1 MACYEKINKNGDVM
15 NIFLDYIDKGGIIF
29 FILVVVSVFALTI
42 IIYKFFEI
50 FFFCKFNIKKK
61 NLELDS
67 SSSIDEFKNKI
78 QEKKP
83 SNKINLILNIIEI
96 FQENKSEDK
105 RKEEL
110 NLLMQKELNKIEIF
124 LPTLE
129 IISQVSTLVGLLGT
143 VIGMID
149 SFNELELGGSLVD
162 PSILAGGIW
171 TALLTTAMGL
181 IVAIPA
187 LISHYFFEKKITNHQ
202 KEMDSFLIRLSKISS
217 NQ

>member
-1 MACYEKINKNGDVM
+1 M

-29 FILVVVSVFALTI
+29 FILVIVSVFALTI

-61 NLELDS
+61 ILELDS
-67 SSSIDEFKNKI
+67 SLSIDEFKNKI

-83 SNKINLILNIIEI
+83 SNKINLILNIIKI

-129 IISQVSTLVGLLGT
+129 IISQVSPLVGLLGT

-187 LISHYFFEKKITNHQ
+187 LISHYFFEKKITTHQ

>member
-1 MACYEKINKNGDVM
+1 MEDLYN
-15 NIFLDYIDKGGIIF
+15 YIDKGGIIF
-29 FILVVVSVFALTI
+29 SILLFFSAVGVTL

-50 FFFCKFNIKKK
+50 TFFIDFNFKNFEDLLDRSNSIDDFKTSIKDISDSKKK
-61 NLELDS
+61 FLLLEVIEISKTDS
-67 SSSIDEFKNKI
+67 S
-78 QEKKP
+78 
-83 SNKINLILNIIEI
+83 
-96 FQENKSEDK
+96 KSV
-105 RKEEL
+105 KEEQMEI
-110 NLLMQKELNKIEIF
+110 LLQKNFIKSQKF

-129 IISQVSTLVGLLGT
+129 IIAQVSPLIGLLGT

-187 LISHYFFEKKITNHQ
+187 LISHYFFEK
-202 KEMDSFLIRLSKISS
+202 RLSTLVHIS
-217 NQ
+217 NTFITRLLGKT